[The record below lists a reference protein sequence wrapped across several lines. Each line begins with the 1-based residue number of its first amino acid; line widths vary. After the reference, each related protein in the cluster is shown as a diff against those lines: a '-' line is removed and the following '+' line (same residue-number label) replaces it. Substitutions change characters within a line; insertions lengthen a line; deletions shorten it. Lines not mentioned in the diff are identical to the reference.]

1 MLQIIDVIKQ
11 LEIVIPT
18 MMAAELLLTST
29 IKGIFN
35 IKSDL
40 ANTILSWVISLAT
53 AFLFV
58 LCNGLDFGLGGWN
71 YAVAAVGGL
80 IVAICTNKIYT
91 WEKVKAFLDAI
102 TDLFG
107 GNETYVDRMLK
118 EQQQLTQRI
127 EKLDTFIKGI
137 QFTTLSANKKTKL
150 EQQLEAMHKYK
161 DILTQRINLEQPV
174 D

>member
-1 MLQIIDVIKQ
+1 MEVTVIDVIKQ
-11 LEIVIPT
+11 LEIVIPS

-35 IKSDL
+35 ITSNL

-80 IVAICTNKIYT
+80 IVGICANKIYT
-91 WEKVKAFLDAI
+91 WDGIKQLLDAI
-102 TDLFG
+102 TNLFG
-107 GNETYVDRMLK
+107 GSAYREQKRITLQK
-118 EQQQLTQRI
+118 EA
-127 EKLDTFIKGI
+127 EKKARREAKR
-137 QFTTLSANKKTKL
+137 AN
-150 EQQLEAMHKYK
+150 
-161 DILTQRINLEQPV
+161 R
-174 D
+174 